1 MDSVFERHRIE
12 EEDTDMLNCT
22 AKRLR
27 EIGPNTLFVGIDIG
41 KKKHACVI
49 VDLRAKVLV
58 RFKFSNSRQGFE
70 SLLEKVEATRRE
82 AEADH
87 LLFRMEP
94 TDHYWR
100 NLAYFLEGQG
110 FRFHFVN
117 LFTLKRHREGQDLSR
132 TKNKSVKGS
141 KEAEE
146 VKNSWHSLTIIRRS
160 STKYLRGRERYLRGC
175 STKNI
180 AHLLGRQ

>member
-1 MDSVFERHRIE
+1 MMDSVFERHRIE
-12 EEDTDMLNCT
+12 
-22 AKRLR
+22 LR
-27 EIGPNTLFVGIDIG
+27 EIGPNTLLVGIDIG

-110 FRFHFVN
+110 FRFHFCQP
-117 LFTLKRHREGQDLSR
+117 FHPE
-132 TKNKSVKGS
+132 
-141 KEAEE
+141 EAP
-146 VKNSWHSLTIIRRS
+146 RRS
-160 STKYLRGRERYLRGC
+160 GPEP
-175 STKNI
+175 
-180 AHLLGRQ
+180 HQE